1 MHELAVISGKGGTG
15 KTSVVASLAAL
26 AGRSVLADCDVEA
39 ADLDLLL
46 APTTMRRTDFLSGH
60 VAVIRAEDCLAC
72 GDCMQHCRF
81 AAVQM
86 SLDDE
91 AEPTYWI
98 DPIACE
104 GCGTCAHFCPTQAID
119 FPERHAGEWFVS
131 QTRYGPL
138 VHARLRAAQG
148 NSGKLVTTVRQEAKR
163 IATELELPLI
173 IMDGPPGIGCPV
185 IASITGSSLAL
196 VVTEPTASGAHDLE
210 RVLRLAAHFAIPV
223 TVCINKC
230 DLNSSMSE
238 EIERTTQ
245 SNGATVAGRIRYD
258 PQVTHAQLAARA
270 LVELDCPAADDMR
283 LLWHNLK
290 SIAIKHG
297 VKLEPEVHGA
307 GIA

>member
-46 APTTMRRTDFLSGH
+46 APTTVRRTDFFSGH
-60 VAVIRAEDCLAC
+60 VAVVRSEECLAC
-72 GDCMQHCRF
+72 GDCLQHCRF
-81 AAVQM
+81 DAVQM
-86 SLDDE
+86 SLNDE
-91 AEPTYWI
+91 AEPIYWI

-104 GCGTCAHFCPTQAID
+104 GCGTCVHFCPTQAID

-148 NSGKLVTTVRQEAKR
+148 NSGKLVSTVRQEAKR
-163 IATELELPLI
+163 IATDLGLPLI

-196 VVTEPTASGAHDLE
+196 VVTEPTTSGVHDLE
-210 RVLRLAAHFAIPV
+210 RVLHLAAHFAIPV

-258 PQVTHAQLAARA
+258 PQVTRAQLAARA

-290 SIAIKHG
+290 GIAGTHG

-307 GIA
+307 GIT